1 MSVSSNSLAH
11 LPLPQVPMAAAQDD
25 PQQDDARLL
34 QRVVQ
39 GDRQAFAVLVRRHQ
53 RTVFHI
59 AWRYLNDDEDARD
72 VTQAA
77 FVRAWQNCASF
88 RGESSFRTWLVQIA
102 IHLALNYRRDRGRR
116 RQDPLDDDKGAL
128 PDPHALHPTDRIAH
142 AETAEQLR
150 QAVSTLPAKQRL
162 VVELRVHEGLSFKE
176 VAEIAECSED
186 SAKANFHYALKRLR
200 SLLAPAPQAIR
211 EVPQAKPEP

>member
-11 LPLPQVPMAAAQDD
+11 LPLPQVPMAAAHDD
-25 PQQDDARLL
+25 PQQDDNRLL
-34 QRVVQ
+34 QQVVQ

-53 RTVFHI
+53 RTVFHV
-59 AWRYLNDDEDARD
+59 AWRYVGDDEDARD

-88 RGESSFRTWLVQIA
+88 RGDSSFRTWLVQIA
-102 IHLALNYRRDRGRR
+102 INLALNFRRDRSRR
-116 RQDPLDDDKGAL
+116 RQEPLGDEQTTL
-128 PDPHALHPTDRIAH
+128 PDPHTQHPTDRIAH

-150 QAVSTLPAKQRL
+150 QAVEALPPKQRM

-176 VAEIAECSED
+176 VADIAECSED
-186 SAKANFHYALKRLR
+186 AAKANFHYALKRLR
-200 SLLAPAPQAIR
+200 SLLAP
-211 EVPQAKPEP
+211 VPQAKAER